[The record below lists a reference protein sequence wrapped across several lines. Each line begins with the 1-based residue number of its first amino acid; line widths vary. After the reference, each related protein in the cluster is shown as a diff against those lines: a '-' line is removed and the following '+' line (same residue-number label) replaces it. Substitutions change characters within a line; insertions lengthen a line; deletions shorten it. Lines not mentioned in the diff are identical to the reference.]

1 MSQKI
6 LIVDDSKVSR
16 MFICSYLS
24 ELQPDWQLFEADGG
38 EQALALAAE
47 HQFYAATLDFNMV
60 GMNGLELAA
69 ALKEVQS
76 DCFIGLLTANI
87 QRFTQDDALQA
98 NINYYKKP
106 ISMDLMGKIVDD
118 IGAFYG
124 SV

>member
-1 MSQKI
+1 MTRKI

-16 MFICSYLS
+16 MFISTYLS
-24 ELQPDWQLFEADGG
+24 ELKPDWQFFEADGG

-47 HQFYAATLDFNMV
+47 HGFHAITLDFNMP

-69 ALKEVQS
+69 ALKETQPS
-76 DCFIGLLTANI
+76 CFVGLLTANI
-87 QRFTQDDALQA
+87 QRFTQDDAQQA
-98 NINYYKKP
+98 SINYYKKP
-106 ISMDLMGKIVDD
+106 ISMDLIGKLVDD